1 MKIWYCFQATFLIL
15 SLHMTRF
22 QSNTIM
28 HPCFFKKECRSHIG
42 HLSFN
47 LTYIFPYTC
56 FMQNIIIIESESVCN
71 MHFYSL
77 LYFHLFLFLLF
88 LYKNPHGENMNLP
101 LLKLTMNV
109 LFSASLYPP
118 YLKKKKMN
126 IYFLFS
132 RHSIFFPK
140 ELGIF

>member
-1 MKIWYCFQATFLIL
+1 MQIQIGHSNLMKIWYCFQATFLIL

-77 LYFHLFLFLLF
+77 LYSSLPFSPLPLQKPTWREHEYTPSKINYECSIQCFTLS
-88 LYKNPHGENMNLP
+88 P
-101 LLKLTMNV
+101 LLKKKNEH
-109 LFSASLYPP
+109 LFP
-118 YLKKKKMN
+118 
-126 IYFLFS
+126 FL
-132 RHSIFFPK
+132 
-140 ELGIF
+140 